1 MKELDELPHNLDDM
15 PSIKKVKNWY
25 CQSFEV
31 SRQSCTFTTQYVS
44 LIGKSAQELINFP
57 KFHLTPELKRL
68 LYPVGGGPLGHK
80 LPESIPNP
88 SLHVS
93 VDDSMDIPFN
103 YSNVLHSHIRGNGNG
118 NGNGNAAYASSRL
131 RIPMERRY
139 YAEAPTTMSWPPELH
154 DYNRRFTRLLEAIK
168 RRHDPTVTTV
178 AQGVLEWKKLQ
189 PSSRAHIGLDVQ
201 AWLDRFYMSR
211 IGIRFLIGQHVAL
224 NTLEPHPDYV
234 GIICTRANVHDIV
247 HEAIENARFVCEEHY
262 GMFRGPTV
270 QLICAPELSFAYV
283 PGHLSHIC
291 FELLKNS
298 LRAVVE
304 RYGPSDP
311 EVIPAIKVI
320 VSEGK
325 EDITIKISD
334 EGGGIPRSA
343 IPLIWT
349 YMYTTMQGQGL
360 AEEFTDTDFKA
371 PMAGFGYG
379 LPLSRLVSEPIS
391 RHHLYT
397 PFVSPRPPLSSL
409 PSPTT
414 DFVPKARIAKSTW
427 LDGPVKPTFKRAN
440 LNFGPMAAVDHMNLN
455 NVHVH
460 NNNKN
465 ETNVQYEDSRKAM
478 MMLTPNLYR
487 SLQYARYF
495 GGDLKLISM
504 EGYGTDVYIHL
515 NRLSS
520 SREPLQ

>member
-1 MKELDELPHNLDDM
+1 MASGFRISAALWDRIHHFASFPQTGVSLQQMVLFGQNPSQGTLFKASQFLVEELPIRLAHRAKELDELPHNLSDM

-25 CQSFEV
+25 CQSFD
-31 SRQSCTFTTQYVS
+31 
-44 LIGKSAQELINFP
+44 ELINFP
-57 KFHLTPELKRL
+57 KYQTSPELKKL
-68 LYPVGGGPLGHK
+68 LYPANGGPPGHSLK
-80 LPESIPNP
+80 LPQSVPNP
-88 SLHVS
+88 SLLAFT
-93 VDDSMDIPFN
+93 DGDSDSSYN
-103 YSNVLHSHIRGNGNG
+103 YPSSGSGHGHATQSSNGNG
-118 NGNGNAAYASSRL
+118 SHSKL
-131 RIPMERRY
+131 RIPIERRY
-139 YAEAPTTMSWPPELH
+139 YAGAGSPSTSWPPELY
-154 DYNRRFTRLLEAIK
+154 DYNVRFTRLLDAIK

-178 AQGVLEWKKLQ
+178 AQGVLEWKRLQ
-189 PSSRAHIGLDVQ
+189 PAARNNIGLDVQ

-234 GIICTRANVHDIV
+234 GIICTRANVRDIV

-262 GMFRGPTV
+262 GMFRGPPV
-270 QLICAPELSFAYV
+270 QLICAPELNFAYV

-304 RYGPSDP
+304 RFGAGDADRLPT
-311 EVIPAIKVI
+311 IKVI

-349 YMYTTMQGQGL
+349 YMYTTMADQGL
-360 AEEFTDTDFKA
+360 VEDFRDTDFKA

-379 LPLSRLVSEPIS
+379 LPLSRL
-391 RHHLYT
+391 
-397 PFVSPRPPLSSL
+397 
-409 PSPTT
+409 
-414 DFVPKARIAKSTW
+414 
-427 LDGPVKPTFKRAN
+427 
-440 LNFGPMAAVDHMNLN
+440 
-455 NVHVH
+455 
-460 NNNKN
+460 
-465 ETNVQYEDSRKAM
+465 
-478 MMLTPNLYR
+478 
-487 SLQYARYF
+487 YARYF